1 MIILNYVIQ
10 QYSLNVS
17 REDAFRVSKSSL
29 SLLVAWDASSVFL
42 CKTCYNHK
50 FWAAMMIEKIE
61 TIGLEV
67 YTKGAHQLLFVIQS
81 DEFVHLILISPF
93 LFFELVKI
101 LDTV

>member
-1 MIILNYVIQ
+1 
-10 QYSLNVS
+10 
-17 REDAFRVSKSSL
+17 
-29 SLLVAWDASSVFL
+29 
-42 CKTCYNHK
+42 
-50 FWAAMMIEKIE
+50 MMIEKIE

>member
-1 MIILNYVIQ
+1 
-10 QYSLNVS
+10 
-17 REDAFRVSKSSL
+17 
-29 SLLVAWDASSVFL
+29 
-42 CKTCYNHK
+42 
-50 FWAAMMIEKIE
+50 MMIEKIE

-81 DEFVHLILISPF
+81 DKFVHLILISPF